1 MVTMVTC
8 DNCNVQSHD
17 KEESKSNSAIG
28 AKSGAHT
35 VTHDQIIKKFIL

>member
-17 KEESKSNSAIG
+17 KEKVNQ
-28 AKSGAHT
+28 T
-35 VTHDQIIKKFIL
+35 VPLAQKVVLINLHITK